1 MAAVLSPSYRY
12 KEPVVSSQRVF
23 NFMGYARFAGIFSIL
38 LIVISLASLATR
50 GLNFG
55 LDFTGGTAIELAY
68 EQAPDLGA
76 IRTQLENNGF
86 KGVSVVAYGAPT
98 DIMVRIQSSEQGIAE
113 KIQAILAADSPVTV
127 KQSAFVGPQIGDELR
142 DDGALGLLFAL
153 LMVMLYIA
161 MRFQFKFSVGAVLAL
176 VHDVI
181 ITLGVFSVFQFDFD
195 LTVLAAVLAVIGY
208 SINDTIVVFDRIR
221 ENFRIVR
228 DMSVPDIIN
237 YSTTQTLDRTL
248 LTSGTTV
255 IVLVALFF
263 LGGPTVHYFALALL
277 VGIGIGTYS
286 SIFVA
291 SALLLVLKTTPQDLM
306 PPKVEAEGADLD
318 ELP

>member
-1 MAAVLSPSYRY
+1 M
-12 KEPVVSSQRVF
+12 SSQRVF